1 MTDLLEVKDLHV
13 HYGVSH
19 IIQGVSFSLKRGD
32 RLAIFGRNG
41 VGKSTLLHSL
51 MGFVRPSS
59 GSAQLFGQELVGMPT
74 FKIARSGLA
83 IVPQGRR
90 LFPTLSVRENLT
102 LGETKGEWTLKR
114 VFEIL
119 PRLSE
124 RQNQLVGLMSGGEQ
138 QMVAIGRALL
148 RNPELLL
155 LDEPSEG
162 LAPQLINELA
172 LVLAKLRERGMT
184 VLIVEQNLQLGVSI
198 TDSVLILDLGKIVYQ
213 NSTQEFR
220 KDRVSAH
227 QYLGVT

>member
-1 MTDLLEVKDLHV
+1 MTKLLEVKDLHV

-32 RLAIFGRNG
+32 GLAIFGRNG
-41 VGKSTLLHSL
+41 VGKSTLLHAL

-59 GSAQLFGQELVGMPT
+59 GSAQLFDQELVGMPT

-114 VFEIL
+114 VFEML

-124 RQNQLVGLMSGGEQ
+124 RQDQSVGLMSGGEQ

-162 LAPQLINELA
+162 LAPQLIDELA
-172 LVLAKLRERGMT
+172 LILAKLRERGMT
-184 VLIVEQNLQLGVSI
+184 ILIVEQNLQLGVSI
-198 TDSVLILDLGKIVYQ
+198 TDRVLILDLGKIVYQ
-213 NSTQEFR
+213 STTQEFR
-220 KDRVSAH
+220 RDRVSAH

>member
-1 MTDLLEVKDLHV
+1 MTKLLEVKDLHV

-32 RLAIFGRNG
+32 GLAIFGRNG
-41 VGKSTLLHSL
+41 VGKSTLLHAL

-114 VFEIL
+114 VFEML

-124 RQNQLVGLMSGGEQ
+124 RQDQSVGLMSGGEQ

-162 LAPQLINELA
+162 LAPQLIDELA
-172 LVLAKLRERGMT
+172 LILAKLRERGMT
-184 VLIVEQNLQLGVSI
+184 ILIVEQNLQLGVSI
-198 TDSVLILDLGKIVYQ
+198 TDRVLILDLGKIVYQ
-213 NSTQEFR
+213 STTQEFR
-220 KDRVSAH
+220 RDRVSAH